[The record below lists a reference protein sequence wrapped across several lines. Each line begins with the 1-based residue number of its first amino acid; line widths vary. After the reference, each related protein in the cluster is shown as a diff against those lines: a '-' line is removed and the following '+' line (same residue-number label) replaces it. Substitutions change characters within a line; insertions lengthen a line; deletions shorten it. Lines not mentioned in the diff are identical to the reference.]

1 MYLNSEE
8 DEKTTD
14 PFTYDER
21 VMNTSR
27 KIFEYKNEDIMNVF
41 SSQFID
47 FILVS

>member
-21 VMNTSR
+21 VKDTAR
-27 KIFEYKNEDIMNVF
+27 KVFETRSEELMKVY
-41 SSQFID
+41 SSEFIE
-47 FILVS
+47 FIL